1 MGTWGTGLYSDD
13 LAMDVRDYYRE
24 QLSLG
29 KPEEKITQE
38 LIEQNRTF
46 ILDDEVASVFWFA
59 LADTQWNLGRLEE
72 NVKEKALYYLHSG
85 EDLKRWE
92 DEDPNELLRRKKV
105 LLKLEEKLLSCP
117 PEKKKISSKRTY
129 ICKWN
134 INDVYAY
141 PLNSDYAWE
150 KGFGGR
156 YLLFHKIGEMKDCD
170 QNILPIVTVKI
181 TEDKEVPLD
190 EPSINCLEYV
200 KISCR
205 NKNDIFEHHHDEKLE
220 WDEYGDMPIYRLILM
235 NTSAR
240 IIPKSLIYIGNFAD
254 IKPPKAE
261 FKWLHAAEIPR
272 FKWKDFEQSIV
283 DRYCGLNL
291 HQHPFY
297 NSK

>member
-117 PEKKKISSKRTY
+117 PEKKDILKAY
-129 ICKWN
+129 I
-134 INDVYAY
+134 Y
-141 PLNSDYAWE
+141 
-150 KGFGGR
+150 
-156 YLLFHKIGEMKDCD
+156 M
-170 QNILPIVTVKI
+170 QM
-181 TEDKEVPLD
+181 
-190 EPSINCLEYV
+190 EY
-200 KISCR
+200 K
-205 NKNDIFEHHHDEKLE
+205 
-220 WDEYGDMPIYRLILM
+220 
-235 NTSAR
+235 
-240 IIPKSLIYIGNFAD
+240 
-254 IKPPKAE
+254 
-261 FKWLHAAEIPR
+261 
-272 FKWKDFEQSIV
+272 
-283 DRYCGLNL
+283 
-291 HQHPFY
+291 
-297 NSK
+297 

>member
-1 MGTWGTGLYSDD
+1 MCI
-13 LAMDVRDYYRE
+13 RDR
-24 QLSLG
+24 
-29 KPEEKITQE
+29 
-38 LIEQNRTF
+38 
-46 ILDDEVASVFWFA
+46 
-59 LADTQWNLGRLEE
+59 
-72 NVKEKALYYLHSG
+72 YYLHSG

-170 QNILPIVTVKI
+170 RNILPIVTVKI

-200 KISCR
+200 KTVSYTHLDVYKR
-205 NKNDIFEHHHDEKLE
+205 QGE
-220 WDEYGDMPIYRLILM
+220 EY
-235 NTSAR
+235 
-240 IIPKSLIYIGNFAD
+240 
-254 IKPPKAE
+254 
-261 FKWLHAAEIPR
+261 
-272 FKWKDFEQSIV
+272 
-283 DRYCGLNL
+283 L
-291 HQHPFY
+291 HQRQQGRGSRKGQPVPV
-297 NSK
+297 